1 MEEVYLAV
9 RLVDHVLPD
18 GLERAVLLALAVAA
32 EADVSDRHLLSE
44 VEQQTGQV
52 DEVLAVGDKKS
63 VLLLHVLGRLVLVLE
78 RGDVAEQA
86 RRRRESQ
93 SGVGN
98 LSVDRVG
105 QFLLGRVRV
114 NVE

>member
-1 MEEVYLAV
+1 M
-9 RLVDHVLPD
+9 RLVNHVLPD

-44 VEQQTGQV
+44 IKQQTGKV
-52 DEVLAVGDKKS
+52 DKVLAVGDEET

-105 QFLLGRVRV
+105 QLLLGRVRV
-114 NVE
+114 NIE